1 MSHRG
6 CPFGSGKSWSYFFFL
21 YDRKAQW
28 TREKAASFTGDRLF
42 LHPVMTDQG

>member
-1 MSHRG
+1 MSHRW
-6 CPFGSGKSWSYFFFL
+6 CPFGFGRSWSYFLFL
-21 YDRKAQW
+21 YDRKTHW